1 MLKTQDLV
9 PPVHRRAL
17 GDKIPPSLT
26 ITLCTSPCCTY
37 IDLKL
42 MSSVKSSEVFLLSF
56 IHWQVRYIV
65 GPPSSSLHLQVSVV
79 IISTDEQLDLQSR
92 SFKHYTQSCIAALL
106 KYLIQTTKYLSTG

>member
-26 ITLCTSPCCTY
+26 ITLCISPCCTY

-42 MSSVKSSEVFLLSF
+42 MSSVKSSKVFLM
-56 IHWQVRYIV
+56 
-65 GPPSSSLHLQVSVV
+65 QVSDV
-79 IISTDEQLDLQSR
+79 IISTDEQLDLQFL
-92 SFKHYTQSCIAALL
+92 SFNHYRPVLHRGS
-106 KYLIQTTKYLSTG
+106 S